1 MPGARKKSAVP
12 QPAAHREAPP
22 PSSAPP
28 PFESVGDW
36 HLPTEIRR
44 FFRSRI
50 GQSLLI
56 RGAPGTGKTT
66 FALSLLAG
74 LKTPG
79 FYVSTRV
86 FYPELVEHYPWL
98 QDQLPEDH
106 VVDAEALWPGAE
118 GRKEYST
125 LIRQF
130 TQMTPE
136 SEEFAQLDRF
146 LTLPPGVQEVFSR
159 LPAGDRSALVID
171 SWDGLIEPYLGTAGE
186 PLSSVHRLRLEN
198 ALISV
203 LSKANVHT
211 ILINETAAFTALEY
225 LVHGVIELRR
235 DDYEGMVLREL
246 LYHKLRGVPLHS
258 SSIMYSL
265 EGARF
270 TAVPRRFPRAD
281 DVPVEPFQ
289 VRENP
294 AYGLSSGLAELD
306 RTIGPLAATMPVL
319 FEYDPHVERSSL
331 RPMVEY
337 MVAQAIRSGWEV
349 TLMADAPF
357 SFGSFIAEMEKLV
370 PRAMLLEHLNSFNPP
385 PLVASGT
392 PTPPATRQL
401 IEQLKESITTK
412 SLVAIVLNSLESAF
426 GSRAEF
432 VDAVNSLSSRAH
444 ERGGILVYTVASSVA
459 GLDEIASAV
468 RGHFR
473 FISHRRTTLMYG
485 VRPSTPA
492 LAMLTNNVRGEAPSV
507 WLLPIR

>member
-1 MPGARKKSAVP
+1 MPGTRKKPTAPEVAP
-12 QPAAHREAPP
+12 RRETPP
-22 PSSAPP
+22 TPP

-44 FFRSRI
+44 FFRSHV

-79 FYVSTRV
+79 YYVSTRV
-86 FYPELVEHYPWL
+86 YYPELLEHYPWL
-98 QDQLPEDH
+98 HDGLPEDH
-106 VVDAEALWPGAE
+106 VVDAEALWPGTE
-118 GRKEYST
+118 GRKEYAS

-130 TQMTPE
+130 TQLAPE
-136 SEEFAQLDRF
+136 SQEFGELNRF
-146 LTLPPGVQEVFSR
+146 LSLPPGIQEVFSR
-159 LPAGDRSALVID
+159 LPTGERSALVID
-171 SWDGLIEPYLGTAGE
+171 SWDGLIEPYLGSAGE
-186 PLSSVHRLRLEN
+186 PLGSVHRLRLEN

-211 ILINETAAFTALEY
+211 ILINETPTFTALEY

-235 DDYEGMVLREL
+235 DDFEGLVVREL

-258 SSIMYSL
+258 SSILYSL
-265 EGARF
+265 DGSRF
-270 TAVPRRFPRAD
+270 TAVPRRFPRAED
-281 DVPVEPFQ
+281 FPVEPFK

-294 AYGLSSGLAELD
+294 TSGLSSGLAELD
-306 RTIGPLAATMPVL
+306 RTIGPLPSTQPVL
-319 FEYDPHVERSSL
+319 FEYDPQVERTSL
-331 RPMVEY
+331 RPVIEY
-337 MVAQAIRSGWEV
+337 LAAQAIGSGWDV

-370 PRAMLLEHLNSFNPP
+370 PRALLLEHLNSFNPP
-385 PLVASGT
+385 PLVVPGS

-401 IEQLKESITTK
+401 VEQLKESITTK
-412 SLVAIVLNSLESAF
+412 SVVAVVLTALDSAF
-426 GSRAEF
+426 GTRAEF
-432 VDAVNSLSSRAH
+432 VEAINSLSSRVH
-444 ERGGILVYTVASSVA
+444 ERGGILIFTASSSLP
-459 GLDEIASAV
+459 GLADIASAV

-473 FISHRRTTLMYG
+473 FVSHQRTTLMYG
-485 VRPSTPA
+485 VRPSTPG
-492 LAMLTNNVRGEAPSV
+492 LAMLTSNVRGEIPLV